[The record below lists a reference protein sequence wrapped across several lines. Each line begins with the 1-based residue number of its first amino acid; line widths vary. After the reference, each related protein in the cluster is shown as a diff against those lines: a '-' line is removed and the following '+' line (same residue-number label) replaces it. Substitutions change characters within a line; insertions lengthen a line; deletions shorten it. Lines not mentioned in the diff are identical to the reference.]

1 MTRYSDRMRA
11 VSLELK
17 VPPLIV
23 VAIFAFLMIVVA
35 RFWPTSV
42 LIAFEIRLLVALGIA
57 LAGFG
62 VITAGVLTF
71 RARRTTVNP
80 MKPETAS
87 SLVATGIYRVTSNP
101 MYLGMLL
108 VLAGLGILLAHVAAL
123 PALAGFV
130 LYMNRFQIQPE
141 ERALRERFGEE
152 FMQYTRA
159 VRRWI

>member
-1 MTRYSDRMRA
+1 MRG
-11 VSLELK
+11 LELK

-23 VAIFAFLMIVVA
+23 VAVFASLMFVA
-35 RFWPTSV
+35 ARLWPSSA
-42 LIAFEIRLLVALGIA
+42 LIAFEIRLLVALGVA
-57 LAGFG
+57 LVGVG
-62 VITAGVLTF
+62 VIAAGIFAF

-87 SLVATGIYRVTSNP
+87 SLVATGIYRITRNP

-108 VLAGLGILLAHVAAL
+108 LLAALGIVLAHVAAL

-152 FMQYTRA
+152 FTQYTRA